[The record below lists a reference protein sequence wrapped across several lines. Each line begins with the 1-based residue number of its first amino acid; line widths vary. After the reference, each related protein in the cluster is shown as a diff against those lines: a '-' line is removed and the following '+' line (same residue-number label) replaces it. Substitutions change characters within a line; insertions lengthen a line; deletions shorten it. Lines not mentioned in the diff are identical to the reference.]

1 MLRSRREGLKK
12 FSICDGK
19 CQAALWCGD
28 GELQP
33 ALQVLWSFWPQA
45 QETFCT
51 RVQALMVG
59 SACECY
65 SMGPV
70 FLPLKMEFL
79 WPFAVQLCMG
89 LNRGWP
95 KNKLGHMGRVRSWWG
110 PFLSVSQL
118 WPLDGMNFLCF
129 SKVLWGRG
137 LATGHPILSSNPDSP
152 AALVMWT
159 WA

>member
-1 MLRSRREGLKK
+1 MESARLPSGVEMENYSLLSKSCDPSDPRPRKPFVPECRRWWWAQLA
-12 FSICDGK
+12 SAIPW
-19 CQAALWCGD
+19 ALCFFPWRWNFF
-28 GELQP
+28 EL
-33 ALQVLWSFWPQA
+33 
-45 QETFCT
+45 
-51 RVQALMVG
+51 
-59 SACECY
+59 
-65 SMGPV
+65 
-70 FLPLKMEFL
+70 
-79 WPFAVQLCMG
+79 FAVQLCMG

-118 WPLDGMNFLCF
+118 WPLDGMNFLRF